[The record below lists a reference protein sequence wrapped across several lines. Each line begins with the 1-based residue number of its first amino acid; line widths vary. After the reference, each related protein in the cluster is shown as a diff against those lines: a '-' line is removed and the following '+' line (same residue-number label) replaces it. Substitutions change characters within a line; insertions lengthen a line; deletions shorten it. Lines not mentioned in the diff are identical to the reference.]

1 MGNIQGNYVRKLVN
15 RRHKVSIL
23 LLLLTI
29 FNSEFFKLKMIYLIF
44 RYDRSSN
51 ETFAYV
57 GQNGQWETSDGN
69 ETFPFYCKKSP
80 YYF

>member
-1 MGNIQGNYVRKLVN
+1 
-15 RRHKVSIL
+15 
-23 LLLLTI
+23 
-29 FNSEFFKLKMIYLIF
+29 MIYLIL